1 MVSTMVSKTTSLSSS
16 LSTPANKRDLE
27 FCSKSFLFYSIFYIF
42 LYVVFCFP
50 LFSGFP
56 IRFYGGYM
64 NFFSYHFF
72 KNFLFLIFVFLL
84 FICIFFIPSIYSQDF
99 NTQNQIGESFLL
111 NPNGF
116 IWPIPGY
123 TKITSP
129 FGKRKSPTSGA
140 SSSHS
145 GIDIGAPEGT
155 NLYAVCDGEITFT
168 QFLGAGGY
176 TITLSS
182 KNLKITY
189 CHVSP
194 NYIVKKGDLVKQG
207 QKIGN
212 VGPKYVFGVPGNQ
225 YQDSSGK
232 PTNGATTGTHLH
244 FGIRVDGKYVDPLL
258 YFK

>member
-1 MVSTMVSKTTSLSSS
+1 
-16 LSTPANKRDLE
+16 
-27 FCSKSFLFYSIFYIF
+27 
-42 LYVVFCFP
+42 
-50 LFSGFP
+50 
-56 IRFYGGYM
+56 M

-72 KNFLFLIFVFLL
+72 KNFIFLIFVFLL

-99 NTQNQIGESFLL
+99 NTQNQIGESFLLNL

-176 TITLSS
+176 TITLSTE
-182 KNLKITY
+182 NLKITY